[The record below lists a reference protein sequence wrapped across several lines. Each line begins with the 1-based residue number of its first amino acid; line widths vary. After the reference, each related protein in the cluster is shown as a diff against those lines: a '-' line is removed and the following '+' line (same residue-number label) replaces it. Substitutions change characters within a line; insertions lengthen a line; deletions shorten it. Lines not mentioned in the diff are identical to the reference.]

1 MKSKKISIDYTEFN
15 DINELEEDAKML
27 LNVARKYLN
36 HAYAPYSKF
45 KVAAAIL
52 LENNE
57 IVMGTNQE
65 NAAYPSGLCAERVAM
80 FYASSQYPKVPFKA
94 IAITAN
100 NVSDTLKH
108 PIFPCGSC
116 RQVMLEYET
125 LQNKKIQFIL
135 SGSEGKIIVI
145 NGIDNLLPFSFDAES
160 LN

>member
-1 MKSKKISIDYTEFN
+1 MIRKKLNIDFTEYKN
-15 DINELEEDAKML
+15 IDELDNEAKML
-27 LNVARKYLN
+27 LIEARKYLN

-45 KVAAAIL
+45 KVAAAL
-52 LENNE
+52 LLDNNE

-80 FYASSQYPKVPFKA
+80 FYASSKFPQTGFKA

-100 NVSDTLKH
+100 NISDTLKQ
-108 PIFPCGSC
+108 PVFPCGSC

-125 LQNKKIQFIL
+125 LQNKPIRFIL
-135 SGSEGKIIVI
+135 SGTDGKVIII
-145 NGIDNLLPFSFDAES
+145 NGINNLLPFSFDAES

>member
-1 MKSKKISIDYTEFN
+1 MIRKKLNIDFTEYKN
-15 DINELEEDAKML
+15 IDELDDEAKML
-27 LNVARKYLN
+27 LIEARKYLN

-45 KVAAAIL
+45 KVAAAL
-52 LENNE
+52 LLDNNE

-80 FYASSQYPKVPFKA
+80 FYASSKFPKIGFKA

-100 NVSDTLKH
+100 NISDTLKQ
-108 PIFPCGSC
+108 PVFPCGSC

-125 LQNKKIQFIL
+125 LQNKPIRFIL
-135 SGSEGKIIVI
+135 SGTDGKVIII
-145 NGIDNLLPFSFDAES
+145 NGINNLLPFSFDAES